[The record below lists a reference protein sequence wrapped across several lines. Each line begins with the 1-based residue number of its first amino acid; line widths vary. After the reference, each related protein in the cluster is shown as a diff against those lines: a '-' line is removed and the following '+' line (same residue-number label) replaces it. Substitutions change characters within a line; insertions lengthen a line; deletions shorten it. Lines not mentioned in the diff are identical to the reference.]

1 MKSASCSY
9 FPPILV
15 SWQRQ
20 RIWSLVFKAAYELC
34 GKTLAV
40 LYSWTA
46 DFHEL
51 RQTPCS
57 HLLEEEKKKE
67 VIILKK
73 CYNPHFGSELHL
85 CVLYLRLK
93 LEIDILETCE
103 CGVNVSLR
111 GRISDLYV
119 TCVYLSS
126 LCGNHGLYQQGHF
139 LQSEARAQWS
149 SRSCR
154 PGRCRHSP
162 PTPDGHAAERTQSL
176 HTAPCSETSSP
187 LGSTHMHTDQLLM
200 QHSSQETR
208 LQQHYP
214 SQMAVITIIYCF

>member
-57 HLLEEEKKKE
+57 HLLEEEKKE

-119 TCVYLSS
+119 TCIFVLTLWKSWIISAGS
-126 LCGNHGLYQQGHF
+126 L
-139 LQSEARAQWS
+139 
-149 SRSCR
+149 
-154 PGRCRHSP
+154 P
-162 PTPDGHAAERTQSL
+162 PKWGTGT
-176 HTAPCSETSSP
+176 
-187 LGSTHMHTDQLLM
+187 
-200 QHSSQETR
+200 
-208 LQQHYP
+208 
-214 SQMAVITIIYCF
+214 VIFS